1 VDRCALFVDAGY
13 VLADGAMAV
22 HGTRRRESVS
32 WDYGGLLQLLGNLAM
47 ERSGLPL
54 LRCYWYEN
62 AADGRRS
69 AEQDALADMP
79 GVKLRLVKP
88 RPGRDGV
95 QDEMHRDLTALARNQ
110 AVSDAMIVS
119 SSEEL
124 TRVVADVQDLGMRVT
139 LLHIAADGNW
149 TISRTLRQECDD
161 IVEISAAH
169 LRPYVELISGA
180 EPPRADER
188 EGGELIAL
196 RPHANG
202 HLSGARTSGYA
213 PMLPE
218 SGNGHGYQA
227 PPVIYPEPVGEP
239 NGHRSL
245 EQPAAQSEPPAQP
258 DPRPAGPGGLP
269 GGDLLA
275 GLAAMP
281 VKRPENPDANTVPLE
296 PASAQDEFRT
306 DQPSTR
312 NARHGASEAR
322 QEPLAG
328 QQAPSPDAVPAVPPL
343 PPGEPPARN
352 DLARRGD
359 MPPVGDLA
367 ARREAA
373 AGDPAIPD
381 DLPSGAGLPARG
393 NPPARGELPA
403 RRGFT
408 AYQDLFAAPVAE
420 APPAAPLTPP
430 APPLPEA
437 PPPAPVPMAGPAP
450 QDDRSGRLPAA
461 RPHPAD
467 FSGYNPGA
475 MREQMPA
482 EADGGPH
489 PDSAAYTAQVHRLP
503 TRGSEYGAPADQP
516 ALPQAGSHAAGPPP
530 VDPDV
535 PPAPTYTPSANG
547 SYSGPQPAVSLRQH
561 GTGPSQALGVNGI
574 DQPLGLVGQ
583 PIGPLGQPVG
593 PVAPGQSAPGQPPQ
607 GHPAHGQQ
615 ALGQAAPG
623 QQAPGQFAPERPAS
637 PPPGQV
643 PLGSMSPGQVPPGA
657 MPPGQVPPGAGQPAP
672 GQAEFGQPMY
682 GQPDYTQGYRQPEF
696 AQPGYGPGD
705 GMSQSGPGAGPNP
718 VGGFNPA
725 AGPNPAG
732 ANPAGAGPDP
742 IGVVGPGHPGVPP
755 NPAVPP
761 NPGVPLNPPGG
772 EPSMS
777 GMPNPGALGGPGVPG
792 GPGAQQA
799 DPGPQANPGAP
810 ANGANAGAELQSVP
824 GFPPA
829 APQPTISL
837 ADAVQS
843 AHEEGQEFGGS
854 VARDAPTLWLE
865 AVLARKP
872 RMPSDLEARLL
883 QGSTLPIDFLL
894 HDEVRH
900 ALRRGFWDALERARR

>member
-1 VDRCALFVDAGY
+1 MDRCALFVDAGY

-79 GVKLRLVKP
+79 GVKLRLVKD

-119 SSEEL
+119 SSEDL

-202 HLSGARTSGYA
+202 HLSGTRTSGYA

-227 PPVIYPEPVGEP
+227 PPTIYAEPAGEP
-239 NGHRSL
+239 NGHRPV
-245 EQPAAQSEPPAQP
+245 ERPAAQPEPPAQP
-258 DPRPAGPGGLP
+258 DPRPAAPGGLP

-275 GLAAMP
+275 GLAAIP
-281 VKRPENPDANTVPLE
+281 VKHPENPDANTAPLD
-296 PASAQDEFRT
+296 PAWPQDEFRT
-306 DQPSTR
+306 DQMPAR

-322 QEPLAG
+322 QEPLAS
-328 QQAPSPDAVPAVPPL
+328 QQAPSQDGVLPVPPA
-343 PPGEPPARN
+343 EPPPRY
-352 DLARRGD
+352 DSARRGD

-367 ARREAA
+367 AQGEAA

-381 DLPSGAGLPARG
+381 GAGLPARG
-393 NPPARGELPA
+393 NPPVRGELPA

-408 AYQDLFAAPVAE
+408 AYQDLFAAPVGE

-430 APPLPEA
+430 APPPPEA
-437 PPPAPVPMAGPAP
+437 QPSAPAPVPMAGPAP
-450 QDDRSGRLPAA
+450 QDDRSGRPPAA

-482 EADGGPH
+482 EADSGSH
-489 PDSAAYTAQVHRLP
+489 PDSGAYSAQVHRLP
-503 TRGSEYGAPADQP
+503 MRGSGYGAPGDQP
-516 ALPQAGSHAAGPPP
+516 ALPPPPGSHAAGPQPAG
-530 VDPDV
+530 PDV

-561 GTGPSQALGVNGI
+561 GTGPLPALGVNGFGE
-574 DQPLGLVGQ
+574 PLGPVGQ
-583 PIGPLGQPVG
+583 PIGPAGQPVG
-593 PVAPGQSAPGQPPQ
+593 PVTPGQPAPGQPPQ
-607 GHPAHGQQ
+607 GQPPQAHPAH
-615 ALGQAAPG
+615 G
-623 QQAPGQFAPERPAS
+623 QQAPGQFAPERPA
-637 PPPGQV
+637 PVPPG
-643 PLGSMSPGQVPPGA
+643 PMSPGPMSPGQVPPGA

-682 GQPDYTQGYRQPEF
+682 GQPEYTQGYGQPEF
-696 AQPGYGPGD
+696 VQPGYGPAD
-705 GMSQSGPGAGPNP
+705 GISHTGPGAGLNPAGGPNP
-718 VGGFNPA
+718 VGGP
-725 AGPNPAG
+725 G
-732 ANPAGAGPDP
+732 PAGAGPDP
-742 IGVVGPGHPGVPP
+742 LPMAGPGHPGVPHNP
-755 NPAVPP
+755 GPPQNPAGPQ
-761 NPGVPLNPPGG
+761 NPGVPLSPPSG
-772 EPSMS
+772 EPNMS
-777 GMPNPGALGGPGVPG
+777 GPPNPGAPAGPGG
-792 GPGAQQA
+792 QQA
-799 DPGPQANPGAP
+799 DPGPQANPGGP
-810 ANGANAGAELQSVP
+810 GNGVNPGAELQGVP